1 MNDQKLL
8 TPQEVCELLGIKM
21 SKLRSAIFRREIPII
36 KIGRLVR
43 VSQVDLAQWLNQNK
57 VNPENE

>member
-1 MNDQKLL
+1 MKDQKLL

-21 SKLRSAIFRREIPII
+21 SKFRSAIFRREIPIF

-43 VSQVDLAQWLNQNK
+43 VSQVDLTQWLNQNK
-57 VNPENE
+57 INPEIQ

>member
-1 MNDQKLL
+1 MKDQKLL

-43 VSQVDLAQWLNQNK
+43 VSQDDLAQWLNQNK
-57 VNPENE
+57 VNPE

>member
-1 MNDQKLL
+1 MNNQKLL

-21 SKLRSAIFRREIPII
+21 SKFRSVIFRKEIPII

-43 VSQVDLAQWLNQNK
+43 VSQHDLEQWVNQNK
-57 VNPENE
+57 TIPENR